1 MDGQRTNPTPCPVP
15 SRWVAE
21 GKLHLLAPRA
31 IRHPAREGNRRD
43 WCSAPHPGRRE
54 EGANR
59 VTPPTPTPACRRTFQ
74 PQSCRATPPCSALNG
89 ISEVSAQTN
98 KPIAGFSQ
106 NLPTHF
112 PSSKTGPTLGSSLH
126 THIQPVLR
134 VCWLRLSLLLP
145 HPGPGRAS
153 MGSRP
158 LPGVSL
164 SPQPRHPPCVSLTL
178 SLQLKTSFKRKPP
191 GRPPP
196 RRSPRHRSPLPPR
209 SYPWPLRSCSSV
221 PVPDTVTS
229 GPLHLLFFQPK
240 WLS

>member
-1 MDGQRTNPTPCPVP
+1 MANAPTPP
-15 SRWVAE
+15 
-21 GKLHLLAPRA
+21 LAPF
-31 IRHPAREGNRRD
+31 PPGGWLRESCTCLRPGPF
-43 WCSAPHPGRRE
+43 ATQPGRETGGTGAQHPILAAGKRE
-54 EGANR
+54 PTGSR
-59 VTPPTPTPACRRTFQ
+59 PPPTPACRRTFQ

-196 RRSPRHRSPLPPR
+196 RRSPCHRSPLPPR